1 MAAGP
6 DVWQILRVVR
16 NVDVKGEAAITQS
29 AEWLG
34 LAPEQV
40 DLAVR
45 YYSEYP
51 DEVDRWIE
59 RVDEE
64 ARRAQQQWE
73 RRQGALA

>member
-1 MAAGP
+1 MPRRPDVADGRWLPGP
-6 DVWQILRVVR
+6 DVWEILRVVR

-64 ARRAQQQWE
+64 AR
-73 RRQGALA
+73 

>member
-1 MAAGP
+1 M
-6 DVWQILRVVR
+6 VR

-73 RRQGALA
+73 RRQGASA

>member
-1 MAAGP
+1 M
-6 DVWQILRVVR
+6 VR
-16 NVDVKGEAAITQS
+16 HVDVKGEAAITQS